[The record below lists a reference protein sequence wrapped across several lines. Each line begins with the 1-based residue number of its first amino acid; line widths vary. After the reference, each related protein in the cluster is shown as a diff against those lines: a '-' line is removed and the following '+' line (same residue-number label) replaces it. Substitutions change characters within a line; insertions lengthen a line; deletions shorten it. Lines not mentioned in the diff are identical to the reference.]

1 MLQKWHHVLLRDSLL
16 DQRAQA
22 WHSLTQPDRTNA
34 CQDQKDKKG
43 PSVTGAGQI
52 ACYMGTRAGTAVS
65 SINIATVTD
74 QVVAP
79 SPTTMKGITPTS
91 TTRKHVPITG
101 IMRASSFQASMPR
114 RNRLNPNGNG
124 PDNFGWDSPVQ
135 GWGAGQ
141 SKLVVADS
149 AAEAEMGRRVSY
161 GVPSEDSRPNLSS
174 QTGSRPWTGGDDTIL
189 TPFSLS
195 PTTDSAVDSLP
206 KLFLAYCT
214 LADTDDVL
222 SPDDRVA
229 P

>member
-1 MLQKWHHVLLRDSLL
+1 VNFDILNNGNDVSKKGNKRFILSEETSSRRSGPPTQDKLTRTNVFMLQKWHHVLLRDSLL

-52 ACYMGTRAGTAVS
+52 AYYMGTRAGTAVS

-161 GVPSEDSRPNLSS
+161 RVPSEDSRPNLSS
-174 QTGSRPWTGGDDTIL
+174 RTGSRP
-189 TPFSLS
+189 
-195 PTTDSAVDSLP
+195 
-206 KLFLAYCT
+206 
-214 LADTDDVL
+214 
-222 SPDDRVA
+222 
-229 P
+229 